1 MSLINLVNECIPMQ
15 DEKSVPVCRAQ
26 IIHAVQE
33 EINRIQDCSEIGE
46 YEKNCYVQHVLR
58 IARELVVQQKRQ
70 AFMATAAGFL
80 TELSKTVLHSQ
91 KD

>member
-33 EINRIQDCSEIGE
+33 EINRIQECSEIGE
-46 YEKNCYVQHVLR
+46 YEKNCYVQHVL
-58 IARELVVQQKRQ
+58 ILFNLKP
-70 AFMATAAGFL
+70 T
-80 TELSKTVLHSQ
+80 
-91 KD
+91 

>member
-1 MSLINLVNECIPMQ
+1 MSLINIVNECMPGQGRESAPI
-15 DEKSVPVCRAQ
+15 CRAQ

-80 TELSKTVLHSQ
+80 TELSKTVLHTQ

>member
-1 MSLINLVNECIPMQ
+1 MSLINLVNECMPGQGRESAPI
-15 DEKSVPVCRAQ
+15 CRAQ

-33 EINRIQDCSEIGE
+33 EINRIQECSEIGE
-46 YEKNCYVQHVLR
+46 YEKNCYVQH
-58 IARELVVQQKRQ
+58 ELVVQQKRQ

-80 TELSKTVLHSQ
+80 TELSKTVLHTQ